1 MRILLVHHAYPPESL
16 GGSEL
21 YVAALARQLARE
33 HDVAVLHRSAD
44 PARED
49 HDVVESRQQG
59 VRVIS
64 LNNLH
69 RAVPG
74 FESYRDARV
83 MAAATR
89 ILDDFKPDLLHVHH
103 LSGLSTGIVFAARER
118 GVATAITLHDFW
130 PLCPLGQLLNVKLE
144 VCPGPTPR
152 RCLGCVGGQVAVRPT
167 LAAAAGRSL
176 PLAPPIGRLLARLGS
191 GEERIAERLD
201 EMREVLRSADLL
213 LSPSQFL
220 RMRVEAAW
228 GISGIRVLEYGRE
241 PLAKAPPREASG
253 QLRIGFLGS
262 AIPSKGVHVLAEAFR
277 SLDPARASLA
287 IHGGFP
293 PYHGDRGYEARVRAI
308 LGPAA
313 VAALRGPFAPDAIDR
328 VLAGLDVLVVPSIWE
343 ENLPLVVQEAFLVG
357 LPVVV
362 SEHGGLAE
370 LVREGIDG
378 LRFRPGDAADLGR
391 VLRRLIEEP
400 GLRASLG
407 KTARAVPTMAEHVAA
422 LRALYEEARRRFAS
436 RPGRVGV
443 VVLDRGMPAEAAAA
457 AESCHDAFVEARVLI
472 VENGPG
478 PAQRLPV
485 AGASL
490 LQLDSNRGF
499 AGGMNA
505 GIERLRKDGCDRILL
520 LNNDARLTP
529 GALRRLAEAMED
541 PGLAAVGPVIVRAQD
556 GRVESRGSRF
566 DARSGRFQ
574 LRGHGETPRPCEGL
588 LPVESLSGAA
598 LMLSVPALD
607 QIGVLEESYFHS
619 FEDVDWC
626 ARARAAGLGLAVV
639 LGARAKHGGS
649 RTLGTASA
657 ERLYYAA
664 RNHLL
669 AAERSLPLRGASR
682 ALRAGRILGL
692 NLLHALRQADVP
704 RQAGLRAVLAGAA
717 DYRRGRF
724 GPRGA
729 SR

>member
-44 PARED
+44 PARAD
-49 HDVVESRQQG
+49 YHVVESKRDG
-59 VRVIS
+59 VRVVS

-69 RAVPG
+69 RDLPG
-74 FESYRDARV
+74 FESYRDAHVTAVAARV
-83 MAAATR
+83 
-89 ILDDFKPDLLHVHH
+89 LDDFKPDLLHVHH
-103 LSGLSTGIVFAARER
+103 LSHLSTGIVFAARER
-118 GVATAITLHDFW
+118 AVATAITLHDFW
-130 PLCPLGQLLNVKLE
+130 PLCPLGQLLNVRLE
-144 VCPGPTPR
+144 VCPGPAPR
-152 RCLGCVGGQVAVRPT
+152 RCLGCVGGQVALRPAV
-167 LAAAAGRSL
+167 AAAAGRKL
-176 PLAPPIGRLLARLGS
+176 PFAPALGRVLARLGS

-213 LSPSQFL
+213 LSPSRFL
-220 RMRVEAAW
+220 RSRVEAVW
-228 GISGIRVLEYGRE
+228 GISGIRVLEYGHE
-241 PLAKAPPREASG
+241 PLLKPARVCASG
-253 QLRIGFLGS
+253 RLRIGFLGS
-262 AIPSKGVHVLAEAFR
+262 AIPSKGVHILAEAFR
-277 SLDPARASLA
+277 RLNPARASLA

-293 PYHGDRGYEARVRAI
+293 PYHGDSGYEARVRAI

-313 VAALRGPFAPDAIDR
+313 SAALRGPFAPEAIGP
-328 VLAGLDVLVVPSIWE
+328 VLAALDVVVVPSIWE
-343 ENLPLVVQEAFLVG
+343 ENLPLVVQEAFLAGV
-357 LPVVV
+357 PVVV
-362 SEHGGLAE
+362 SDHGGLAE
-370 LVREGIDG
+370 MVREGIDG

-391 VLRRLIEEP
+391 VLRRLTDEP
-400 GLRASLG
+400 GLLASLG
-407 KTARAVPTMAEHVAA
+407 KAARPVPTMADHAAA
-422 LRALYEEARRRFAS
+422 LRPFYAEARRRLAS

-457 AESCHDAFVEARVLI
+457 ARSCRDAGIDAHVLI

-478 PAQRLPV
+478 PAPEPV
-485 AGASL
+485 AGACV

-505 GIERLRKDGCDRILL
+505 GIARLREVGCDRILL
-520 LNNDARLTP
+520 LNNDARLES
-529 GALRRLAEAMED
+529 GALRRLAEALED
-541 PGLAAVGPVIVRAQD
+541 TSLAAVGPLIVREAD
-556 GRVESRGSRF
+556 GLVESRGSRF
-566 DARSGRFQ
+566 DARSGRFR
-574 LRGHGETPRPCEGL
+574 LRGHGETPGAREGL
-588 LPVESLSGAA
+588 LRVDSLSGAA
-598 LMLSVPALD
+598 LMLSVSALD
-607 QIGVLEESYFHS
+607 RIGVLEESYFHS

-626 ARARAAGLGLAVV
+626 ARAREAGLGLAVV
-639 LGARAKHGGS
+639 LGARARHGGS
-649 RTLGTASA
+649 RTLGPASA

-669 AAERSLPLRGASR
+669 AAERTLPLRGLSR

-692 NLLHALRQADVP
+692 NLLHALRQVDVP